1 MRRLP
6 AILTLILSA
15 AFAAAP
21 LVTRPFMGY
30 RPDQLPIPQTDPPVQ
45 PAGYAFSIWG
55 LIYAWLV
62 VSALW
67 GLWRHGDDPGWD
79 RARLPL
85 IAALALGVPW
95 LSIANSNAPWSTA
108 VILGMM
114 ACAIAA
120 LLRTPDR
127 DRWWLRVPVAL
138 FAGWLTAAGFA
149 SLGIVAAGYGLLFG
163 PVGWAVAAILLA
175 LAVAAATQWRVPGA
189 PEYGLAVVWALV
201 AIAVANGTDTL
212 AVTLLAGAG
221 ALVVALLAL
230 RGAMTVRA
238 RA

>member
-6 AILTLILSA
+6 AVLTLLLSV

-21 LVTRPFMGY
+21 LVTRPFTGY

-45 PAGYAFSIWG
+45 PEGYAFAIWG

-62 VSALW
+62 VSGLW
-67 GLWRHGDDPGWD
+67 GLWRRAEDPAWD

-85 IAALALGVPW
+85 IGALALGVPW
-95 LSIANSNAPWSTA
+95 LSIANTNAPWSTA

-127 DRWWLRVPVAL
+127 DRWWLRAPVAL
-138 FAGWLTAAGFA
+138 LAGWLTAAGFA
-149 SLGIVAAGYGLLFG
+149 SLGIVAAGHGLLFG

-175 LAVAAATQWRVPGA
+175 LAVAAVTQWRMPGA

-201 AIAVANGTDTL
+201 AIAVANGTAEL
-212 AVTLLAGAG
+212 AVTLLAAAG
-221 ALVVALLAL
+221 ALVVAALAA
-230 RGAMTVRA
+230 RGAVAA